1 MIGLLQSNIFVR
13 IQEFFGCL
21 VEAQDAAEEIKNTI
35 WGITRKLVMLGSVV
49 LTIPIIVKILISIM
63 CQQDA
68 VGKIISIFR
77 HASVL
82 AEQGM
87 KYYFYGKG
95 IGLALQFVATSRSRR
110 RFRK

>member
-1 MIGLLQSNIFVR
+1 MIGLLQGEIAVR
-13 IQEFFGCL
+13 LKEFFGCIL
-21 VEAQDAAEEIKNTI
+21 TAKEAAQEIKNTI
-35 WGITRKLVMLGSVV
+35 WGMIRKLAMLGSGI

-68 VGKIISIFR
+68 VGKIINIFR

-82 AEQGM
+82 ADKGM

-95 IGLALQFVATSRSRR
+95 IGLALQFVATSRRR
-110 RFRK
+110 RMRK